1 MVPPRTLREYLMPQP
16 APARPGPTIEA
27 WKKSI
32 PELQDAR
39 FPKSPIP
46 TPEEIEGMALDMV
59 TPLAGTIGKAGGMAG
74 REMLKRSKLVA
85 ANLPESFSR
94 AKESLRNLLR
104 GRASEPLP
112 EAMRDRPLIQLEH
125 STPYLFEEPKISREV
140 AGKGAGDYWQGPG
153 LYGTEVPEV
162 ARHYRSETAF
172 IPQVFRLP
180 SGIVIDR
187 DALMRQ
193 GEKFD
198 IDDPRN
204 AALNN
209 LLQISSEYYDNPEA
223 VQKALARAQE
233 TVRFR
238 MSKLAKE
245 KNPERRAELREAL
258 RDAQESLGSMGQYLD
273 VRGQPRLGE
282 RVPMETHQATYRLQ
296 FAASPDELFNLQR
309 PITDQPS
316 SERLLAALQ
325 TVSTA
330 RPGETALDRA
340 LQVERTG
347 TRSGWR
353 PSPYEANELLVGN
366 KPGGSDVFAD
376 IDPFELMQAMNAKGI
391 VGNQYL
397 TRLAAESPNLPQTYN
412 YVIQDPRRVRLTDVW
427 AAAPLGLALQR
438 AELER
443 PAADSTTRTKR

>member
-1 MVPPRTLREYLMPQP
+1 MAPPPRTLRDYLVPPP

-46 TPEEIEGMALDMV
+46 TPEEIEEMALDMV

-104 GRASEPLP
+104 GRANEPLP

-180 SGIVIDR
+180 SGIVVDR

-309 PITDQPS
+309 PIANQPS
-316 SERLLAALQ
+316 SERILAALRSVE
-325 TVSTA
+325 TPAAT
-330 RPGETALDRA
+330 GESLIERLVRA
-340 LQVERTG
+340 EREGIKT
-347 TRSGWR
+347 
-353 PSPYEANELLVGN
+353 YDINEMLVGN
-366 KPGGSDVFAD
+366 KYSALDRFGDVDRFNLMN
-376 IDPFELMQAMNAKGI
+376 ELTQRGI

-397 TRLAAESPNLPQTYN
+397 TRLAADNPTLPQTYN

-438 AELER
+438 AELKR
-443 PAADSTTRTKR
+443 PAADSTTRSKKR